1 MHPSFGAIAAIAAHC
16 DGCSGP
22 CSRTSRTAR
31 SRTSGEYRVGRA
43 IGSILSTNE
52 PSDNPGT
59 IQGVLREPLDPK
71 TDKGAQEYK
80 RVRAVMDRALADLE
94 RLGAVIVD
102 ATPIPDLAGRSA
114 LLYDDNVFE
123 TEAATNQY
131 LAEHVNAPAK
141 TLAEILLSGKV
152 VPARARAL
160 ANVLGHSTND
170 LGYSQLLLGR
180 EQLRREV
187 LVVMADQRLDA
198 LAYATFD
205 YPAPEIP
212 ADALTRPTID
222 LVGPGNNR
230 RLSPVVGFP
239 AITVPA
245 GFTVDGLPVGFELM
259 GRTFSEPVLLTLAFA
274 VPAGDSP
281 SATSGFDAA
290 SAKMS
295 AIGDE
300 NDDWTRDGFTREMS
314 RRAAPQSAD

>member
-1 MHPSFGAIAAIAAHC
+1 M
-16 DGCSGP
+16 
-22 CSRTSRTAR
+22 
-31 SRTSGEYRVGRA
+31 
-43 IGSILSTNE
+43 GSILSTNG

-59 IQGVLREPLDPK
+59 VQGVLREPLDPK

-114 LLYDDNVFE
+114 RLYDDNVFE

-230 RLSPVVGFP
+230 RLSPVVGFS

-245 GFTVDGLPVGFELM
+245 GFTVRRAAGGVRVDGPDLF
-259 GRTFSEPVLLTLAFA
+259 RTGA
-274 VPAGDSP
+274 VDIGICVRAGDSP

-300 NDDWTRDGFTREMS
+300 NDDWTRDGL
-314 RRAAPQSAD
+314 RAKCRVVCTVG